1 MDQKKKILAWVQLV
15 SYSLILL
22 CLGFLS
28 GIAYEQ
34 WNRIQHRSPLVVG
47 DFSETISLLRLETI
61 ENGRLKGSL
70 EGEEMRI
77 VLQGE
82 DTISLFPGE
91 VDIPI
96 ERILP
101 LLKRIPA
108 PVNMNFVA
116 SSRGKY
122 IWALD
127 TPQAALIP
135 VKNRVFFLNEAT
147 ANKAGY
153 ERKK

>member
-1 MDQKKKILAWVQLV
+1 MDQKKKILAWIQLV

-28 GIAYEQ
+28 GMAYEE
-34 WNRIQHRSPLVVG
+34 WSRIQQRSPLVVG
-47 DFSETISLLRLETI
+47 DFSDEISLLRLEKI

-77 VLQGE
+77 VLQDE
-82 DTISLFPGE
+82 NIISLFPGE

-108 PVNMNFVA
+108 PEGMSFVA

-135 VKNRVFFLNEAT
+135 VKNRVFFSDEAE
-147 ANKAGY
+147 ANAAGY